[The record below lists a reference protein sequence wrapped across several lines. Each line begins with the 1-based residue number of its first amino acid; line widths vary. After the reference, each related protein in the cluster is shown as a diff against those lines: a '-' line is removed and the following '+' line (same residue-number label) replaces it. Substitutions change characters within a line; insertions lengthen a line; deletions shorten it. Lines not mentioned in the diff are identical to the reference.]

1 MALWVGS
8 RDPCLSQE
16 SWWIWLTH
24 FLALGP
30 GVTPGGFERL
40 CLSWLSVISERDHSG
55 WGDPHRCSNFHK
67 ESDLWLEWRALAADT
82 RQSMCGGVVSG
93 AAADLLSCPGQLK
106 NVDVCINVILEQFC
120 CFYNPAII
128 INSAWASF
136 SVVAT
141 TNSSKD

>member
-40 CLSWLSVISERDHSG
+40 CLSWLSVISERDHSWDVEG
-55 WGDPHRCSNFHK
+55 EPPTDVVMMHEHSSYDTDDVGRDDDDH
-67 ESDLWLEWRALAADT
+67 DLD
-82 RQSMCGGVVSG
+82 
-93 AAADLLSCPGQLK
+93 
-106 NVDVCINVILEQFC
+106 DVQKKGHIVRVMWFLGFKVIETDEDCIVII
-120 CFYNPAII
+120 Y
-128 INSAWASF
+128 
-136 SVVAT
+136 
-141 TNSSKD
+141 

>member
-40 CLSWLSVISERDHSG
+40 CLSWLSVISERDHSWDVEGETPTDVQIFTKILTCG
-55 WGDPHRCSNFHK
+55 WSGGHSQ
-67 ESDLWLEWRALAADT
+67 LTYGRA
-82 RQSMCGGVVSG
+82 CVVSG
-93 AAADLLSCPGQLK
+93 AAAD
-106 NVDVCINVILEQFC
+106 
-120 CFYNPAII
+120 
-128 INSAWASF
+128 
-136 SVVAT
+136 
-141 TNSSKD
+141 